1 MNIDHETYVLNA
13 LELPSQRLSNEEQLK
28 QAVQITEAAVLAYD
42 VRSRASFI
50 SAQETYNRIEG
61 IVQDKRL
68 YGLALVGTN
77 SDCEDERREVPWTEG
92 YKLAESFKLG
102 CMFLETSVIT
112 GENVDKLFPQLGEE
126 VLKLRWLNYQRREQA
141 ESVSDEQQRSIDDS
155 STKRIARWKAWT
167 RPWFQREERKASI
180 SY

>member
-28 QAVQITEAAVLAYD
+28 QAVQITEAAV
-42 VRSRASFI
+42 
-50 SAQETYNRIEG
+50 NRIEG